1 MRNTKEVV
9 LDTYAHFLPDDDDG
23 ARQIMNALFRAADG
37 ASSTGSFHDHV
48 MFPAIYDAGTRQSR
62 ELRL

>member
-23 ARQIMNALFRAADG
+23 AWQIMNALFKAADG
-37 ASSTGSFHDHV
+37 ASSALDMPSEA
-48 MFPAIYDAGTRQSR
+48 P
-62 ELRL
+62 E